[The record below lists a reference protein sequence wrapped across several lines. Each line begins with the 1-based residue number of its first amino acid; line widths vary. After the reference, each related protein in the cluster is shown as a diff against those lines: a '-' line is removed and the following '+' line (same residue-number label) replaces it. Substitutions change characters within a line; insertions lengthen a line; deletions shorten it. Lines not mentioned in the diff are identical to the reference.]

1 MELKKTPN
9 ADLSTKTGL
18 FFNLGLMISIS
29 LALFAFN
36 YKVYDASATITTL
49 QPNNID
55 DELLDIPIT
64 IQETTPPPP
73 LEQPIIQEVP
83 DEIQIEDLVFV
94 IDIDVKDDVVIKDIV
109 ISDAPIIDD
118 AEEIFDFVE
127 SAPSPIG
134 GMSAWNQYLKKNLKY
149 PTQARRMG
157 IEGTVTLV
165 FVVNTDGSL
174 QDIEILRGLDG
185 GCNEEAIRVI
195 KNAPKWEPGKQ
206 RGKPVRARMRMPI
219 RFKLG

>member
-1 MELKKTPN
+1 MELKKNPN
-9 ADLSTKTGL
+9 ADLSTKTGM
-18 FFNLGLMISIS
+18 FFNLGLLVSIS

-36 YKVYDASATITTL
+36 YKVYDANGTITQIQQNT
-49 QPNNID
+49 ID

-64 IQETTPPPP
+64 VQETPPPP
-73 LEQPIIQEVP
+73 PIEQPVLKEVP
-83 DEIQIEDLVFV
+83 NDIEIEKIEFV
-94 IDIDVKDDVVIKDIV
+94 IDVDTKDELVIQDIELTE
-109 ISDAPIIDD
+109 APIIED
-118 AEEIFDFVE
+118 ADEIFEFVE
-127 SAPSPIG
+127 SAPTPTG
-134 GMSAWNQYLKKNLKY
+134 GMSAWNKYLQKNLKY

-157 IEGTVTLV
+157 IEGTVTVV

-195 KNAPKWEPGKQ
+195 KNAPSWQPGKQ
-206 RGKPVRARMRMPI
+206 RGRPVRVRMRMPI